1 MSDRTRQHF
10 IPSSLLEIM
19 IINFTA
25 YLPNCAK
32 HHFQADRPKI
42 YTSPK
47 YIFLISSWVIPI
59 SHCKDSDYD
68 LHVRALI
75 QTHTCMFCCCCCCF
89 YLRGN
94 NARRF
99 SRHST
104 PLNPEAN
111 GRIHPRL
118 QKPEQ
123 RQELRRRART
133 TTTGISTATTARW
146 KRRARRAEERSLST
160 LAQQSNRERR

>member
-75 QTHTCMFCCCCCCF
+75 QRRTHACFVVVVVVFTCEEITHADFPV
-89 YLRGN
+89 
-94 NARRF
+94 
-99 SRHST
+99 T
-104 PLNPEAN
+104 PL
-111 GRIHPRL
+111 H
-118 QKPEQ
+118 
-123 RQELRRRART
+123 
-133 TTTGISTATTARW
+133 
-146 KRRARRAEERSLST
+146 
-160 LAQQSNRERR
+160 